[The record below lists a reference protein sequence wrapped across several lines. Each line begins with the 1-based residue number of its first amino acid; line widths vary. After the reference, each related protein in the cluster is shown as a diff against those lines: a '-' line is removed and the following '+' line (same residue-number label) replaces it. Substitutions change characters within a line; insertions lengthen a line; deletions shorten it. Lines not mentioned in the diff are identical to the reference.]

1 MFKKWQKSEFTAL
14 GILEKRGDRGF
25 DDGWAWEDEAIDFV
39 AELGREAGKEVVFR
53 GIICGL
59 KAISRW
65 RRLRR
70 GGLVVFAFAPRH
82 IDWWRGDD

>member
-39 AELGREAGKEVVFR
+39 A
-53 GIICGL
+53 
-59 KAISRW
+59 
-65 RRLRR
+65 
-70 GGLVVFAFAPRH
+70 
-82 IDWWRGDD
+82 